1 MSIPFTTTADI
12 YDKNGESSCRI
23 PSVAWRSYGGV
34 ASFSGTAVTVE
45 CRDDNSRVNELLNTP
60 GDGRILVVDAGGSTR
75 YAFCGDQLAKAAER
89 NNWGGI
95 VLYGCVRDTAELR
108 QVQVGIVAIG
118 TTPRKTE
125 KRGQGKVDVRVRIS
139 EADCYPGDYVYCDD
153 DGVIFMNPPNVFR
166 G

>member
-1 MSIPFTTTADI
+1 
-12 YDKNGESSCRI
+12 
-23 PSVAWRSYGGV
+23 
-34 ASFSGTAVTVE
+34 
-45 CRDDNSRVNELLNTP
+45 
-60 GDGRILVVDAGGSTR
+60 
-75 YAFCGDQLAKAAER
+75 
-89 NNWGGI
+89 